1 VAACERYAENCGQ
14 VPPDQCGAVCDAQ
27 LGEAPRCNELL
38 IPFFDCAMDG
48 RIDCD
53 AGSPRCQPFA
63 DAYNACAAG
72 NGCSM
77 LECSNDRDRAC
88 SCKAACPNVTFGV
101 ECRPNRGNSSRCAC
115 LVDGKE
121 VATCQDVGEACG
133 LAHRCCEPIFDQF
146 R

>member
-1 VAACERYAENCGQ
+1 
-14 VPPDQCGAVCDAQ
+14 
-27 LGEAPRCNELL
+27 
-38 IPFFDCAMDG
+38 MDG